1 MSAMEAPLDAPLQT
15 DVLVPDGPGARLKAA
30 REAAGLSLDQVAQQL
45 KLAPRQVKALEDEDF
60 ARLPGRT
67 FARGFVRNYA
77 RLLNLDGDDLLA
89 LLPDAAKAALEAP
102 ALQSTGTTIAELPVA
117 AVARAGLS
125 RWLIPIL
132 LVACVIV
139 AAAYEWYRG
148 TLAVSGET
156 ARSTAA
162 APESAAASSPAPA
175 ASNTMSST
183 PLPNPVAPQPL
194 PVAEAAP
201 PEANS
206 GVVAPP
212 APDSAGTDTNSA
224 AATPAPLV
232 LTYRGPSWTEIRDRS
247 GQVLISRL
255 VAAGSE
261 QHIGGVPPF
270 DVVIGNAQ
278 EVVLVYRGKPID
290 LTRHTRQNVARLR
303 LS

>member
-156 ARSTAA
+156 ARSTADCSINGPSFSY
-162 APESAAASSPAPA
+162 APHADIHTIASSAVETPRAPKR
-175 ASNTMSST
+175 T
-183 PLPNPVAPQPL
+183 VIQRKK
-194 PVAEAAP
+194 
-201 PEANS
+201 
-206 GVVAPP
+206 GI
-212 APDSAGTDTNSA
+212 G
-224 AATPAPLV
+224 
-232 LTYRGPSWTEIRDRS
+232 
-247 GQVLISRL
+247 SRNE
-255 VAAGSE
+255 AGSKY
-261 QHIGGVPPF
+261 GGVKF
-270 DVVIGNAQ
+270 RVNKIK
-278 EVVLVYRGKPID
+278 LRKIKPAMIR
-290 LTRHTRQNVARLR
+290 TGARR
-303 LS
+303 R